1 MGLGVWER
9 CLDRSGKLLSGA
21 EWECD
26 WHLERKLRNSEEIL
40 VCICIPRRHSNA
52 TKMLRQALALE
63 LLWSLNDRPVAVRVG
78 AVPELVCLRT
88 RVCACETEWLAEFS
102 QMTICKL
109 LCFKSLVLPC
119 LVCLCL
125 KGQMLKMINLIIAYF
140 LSLHLKWFSKFYV
153 PCLVFSFCFFPEI
166 ILNRLYFFFFCL
178 FPFFVASPEISLGS
192 FKYFE
197 LNCQCLLTC
206 LM

>member
-1 MGLGVWER
+1 MCLKGNVTSKPKIAPGMRGYFSSCGSR
-9 CLDRSGKLLSGA
+9 CVRKVSGPFWKA
-21 EWECD
+21 FEWTEWECD

-109 LCFKSLVLPC
+109 LCFRSLVLPC

-125 KGQMLKMINLIIAYF
+125 KGQMLKMMNLIIAYF

-153 PCLVFSFCFFPEI
+153 PCLVFFS
-166 ILNRLYFFFFCL
+166 FFFFRNR
-178 FPFFVASPEISLGS
+178 
-192 FKYFE
+192 FE
-197 LNCQCLLTC
+197 
-206 LM
+206 